1 MRRIVKKPKIILISG
16 KVQSGKDTFA
26 RYFKERAEEL
36 NKKCFIIKY
45 GDLLKYVLKTYYG
58 WNGEKDEQGRYML
71 QHIGTDILRANNPN
85 VWVNCVIE
93 LVRAIA
99 KDYNYVLIPDTRFE
113 NEIDQWWD
121 TEFDYITVRVERKN
135 IDGSDYDNGLTEEQK
150 EHRSETALD
159 DFVFNYTIMNDN
171 TEELFKDSSYF
182 LTENIL
188 SQKGEEY
195 EQRSK

>member
-1 MRRIVKKPKIILISG
+1 MKREVNKPKIILISG
-16 KVQSGKDTFA
+16 KAQSGKDTFA
-26 RYFKERAEEL
+26 KFFKERAREL
-36 NKKCFIIKY
+36 GKKCFIIKY

-71 QHIGTDILRANNPN
+71 QHIGTDVLRANSPN

-99 KDYNYVLIPDTRFE
+99 KGYDYVLIPDTRFV

-121 TEFDYITVRVERKN
+121 TEFDYITVKVERKN
-135 IDGSDYDNGLTEEQK
+135 ADGSEFDNGLTEEQK
-150 EHRSETALD
+150 KHISETALD
-159 DFVFNYTIMNDN
+159 DYLFDYTIMNDN

-188 SQKGEEY
+188 SQRGEEV
-195 EQRSK
+195 